1 MTQGGVD
8 RRTDADAPSD
18 ASLAPPTD
26 ADLLAAV
33 HDGDRSALEVLYRR
47 HAPWLTLRLSQ
58 RCNDE
63 DLVDQALQD
72 TFVTVWRKAGTW
84 TGAGDVGA
92 WIWGVA
98 IRTLMA
104 RMRPRSPLVARL
116 TGRRYEPLASAEDLV
131 LTGLQHGELGPA
143 IDRLSPELR
152 SVVQATVLDGLTTS
166 EAARLLGVPQGTV
179 KTRMRKAREELRAAL
194 AASAPPAATL
204 PNTGKALP

>member
-8 RRTDADAPSD
+8 RRTDADPSSPSD
-18 ASLAPPTD
+18 AA
-26 ADLLAAV
+26 LLAAV
-33 HDGDRSALEVLYRR
+33 GDGDRAALEVLYRR

-58 RCNDE
+58 RCRDE
-63 DLVDQALQD
+63 DLVDQAVQD

-116 TGRRYEPLASAEDLV
+116 AGRRSESLASAEDLV

-152 SVVQATVLDGLTTS
+152 AVVQATVLDGLTTS

-179 KTRMRKAREELRAAL
+179 KTRMRKAREELRSAL
-194 AASAPPAATL
+194 AASAPPTL
-204 PNTGKALP
+204 PHIGKALP

>member
-1 MTQGGVD
+1 MTQGEVD
-8 RRTDADAPSD
+8 RRTDPDLS
-18 ASLAPPTD
+18 SPTD
-26 ADLLAAV
+26 AEVLAAV
-33 HDGDRSALEVLYRR
+33 ADGDRAALEVLYRR
-47 HAPWLTLRLSQ
+47 HAPWLTLRLTQ
-58 RCNDE
+58 RCRDQ

-84 TGAGDVGA
+84 SGAGDVGA

-116 TGRRYEPLASAEDLV
+116 AGRRSEPLASAEDLV

-152 SVVQATVLDGLTTS
+152 SVVQATVLDGLTTG

-179 KTRMRKAREELRAAL
+179 KTRMRRAREELRAAL
-194 AASAPPAATL
+194 AGSAPPAL
-204 PNTGKALP
+204 PLTGKALP

>member
-8 RRTDADAPSD
+8 RRTDADPSSPSD
-18 ASLAPPTD
+18 AE
-26 ADLLAAV
+26 LLAAV
-33 HDGDRSALEVLYRR
+33 GDGDRTALEVLYRR
-47 HAPWLTLRLSQ
+47 HAPWLTLRLAH
-58 RCNDE
+58 RCHDE

-104 RMRPRSPLVARL
+104 RMRPRSPLAARL
-116 TGRRYEPLASAEDLV
+116 AGRRSEPLESAEDLV

-166 EAARLLGVPQGTV
+166 EAARLLGVPAGTV
-179 KTRMRKAREELRAAL
+179 KTRARRARTELRDAL
-194 AASAPPAATL
+194 AASAPTTL
-204 PNTGKALP
+204 PVPRKALP

>member
-8 RRTDADAPSD
+8 RRTDADASPAIQS
-18 ASLAPPTD
+18 PPTD

-33 HDGDRSALEVLYRR
+33 RDGDRTALEVLYRR
-47 HAPWLTLRLSQ
+47 HAPWLALRLSQ
-58 RCNDE
+58 RCHDE

-72 TFVTVWRKAGTW
+72 TFVTVWRKAGSW

-104 RMRPRSPLVARL
+104 RMRPRSPLIARL
-116 TGRRYEPLASAEDLV
+116 AGRRHEPLASAEDLV

-179 KTRMRKAREELRAAL
+179 KTRMRKAREELRATL
-194 AASAPPAATL
+194 AASATPLPPV
-204 PNTGKALP
+204 TGKALP